1 MTLRAKADRPNVVI
15 IRLFDPAWRA
25 KTVRRRGLA
34 TTARRLQARI
44 IQPMGVRRPVIG
56 VIVHPTQLNPLF
68 GRREPVT
75 DKHLIS
81 GGAAIMVRAPVA
93 HWGVAKW

>member
-1 MTLRAKADRPNVVI
+1 
-15 IRLFDPAWRA
+15 
-25 KTVRRRGLA
+25 
-34 TTARRLQARI
+34 
-44 IQPMGVRRPVIG
+44 MGIPRPVIEA
-56 VIVHPTQLNPLF
+56 IVHPTQLNPLF